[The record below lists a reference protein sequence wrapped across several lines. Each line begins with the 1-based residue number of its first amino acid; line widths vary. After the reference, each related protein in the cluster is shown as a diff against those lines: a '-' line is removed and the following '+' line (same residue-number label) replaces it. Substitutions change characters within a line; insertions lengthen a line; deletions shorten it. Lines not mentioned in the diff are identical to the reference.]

1 MSDTSAVK
9 ALTFDVFGTV
19 VDWRGSI
26 ARDLGAFG
34 RKKGLNVD
42 WAEFTDEWRA
52 AYRPTLNR
60 VIAGELPWAR
70 LDDLHRGVL
79 DRLLRQFKIA
89 GLSEAEKDYVNKVW
103 HRLDPW
109 PDSVPGLTRLK
120 KKFLIATLSNGNVA
134 LLANMAKRAGLPWD
148 CVLSGELF
156 KAYKRDPKV
165 YVGACD
171 MLGLKPPEVIMEA
184 AHGDDLDAARR
195 QGMKTGYVPRPG
207 EYAPGREP
215 GVKIEGGYDVEA
227 GDFLDLAAK
236 LGAQS
241 S

>member
-1 MSDTSAVK
+1 MGDVPAVK

-26 ARDLGAFG
+26 AADLGAFG

-52 AYRPTLNR
+52 AYRPTLNK
-60 VIAGELPWAR
+60 VIAGELPWAK

-79 DRLLRQFKIA
+79 DRLLRQFGIE
-89 GLSEAEKDYVNKVW
+89 GLSEAEKDHVNKVW

-120 KKFLIATLSNGNVA
+120 KKYLIATLSNGNVA
-134 LLANMAKRAGLPWD
+134 LLANMARHAGLPWD
-148 CVLSGELF
+148 CILSGELF
-156 KAYKRDPKV
+156 KGYKRDPRV
-165 YVGACD
+165 YLGACD
-171 MLGLKPPEVIMEA
+171 LLGLRPREVMMVA

-195 QGMKTGYVPRPG
+195 QGMRTAYVPRPT

-215 GVKIEGGYDVEA
+215 KIAPEGGYDVEA
-227 GDFLDLAAK
+227 KDFLDLAAK
-236 LGAQS
+236 LGT
-241 S
+241 